1 VTPLRVRAS
10 AKINPHLGVGGVRED
25 GFHELC
31 TVYQAVSLHD
41 ELVARPA
48 GGWSLTTRTAA
59 YVDPAALPAVE
70 DDIVTR
76 AATLLAELHGVPVRA
91 RVEVDKTIPV
101 AGGLAGGSADAAAA
115 LLLLDRLW
123 ALGSTRTQLLELAA
137 RLGSDVPFS
146 LVGGTALGTGRGE
159 QVAPVPDAGRWHWVV
174 VPSREGL
181 STPAVYRHFDALYPA
196 ASPTPPSADALLA
209 ALTTGDPRTLAR
221 TLHNGLQEPAFDLR
235 PELQALV
242 SRGEAE
248 GALRGL
254 VSGSGPTCLFLCEDG
269 AHQDAVVAALR
280 GAGHATVL
288 PAYGPVAG
296 ATLLADAAT
305 DVADPTGAR

>member
-10 AKINPHLGVGGVRED
+10 AKINPHLGVGAVRED

-31 TVYQAVSLHD
+31 TVYQAISLHD
-41 ELVARPA
+41 ELVAAPA
-48 GGWSLTTRTAA
+48 DGWSLASRAAA

-76 AATLLAELHGVPVRA
+76 AAALLADLHGVPVRA
-91 RVEVDKTIPV
+91 RVEVDKAIPV

-115 LLLLDRLW
+115 LVLLDRLW
-123 ALGSTRTQLLELAA
+123 DLGSTRAQLLEVAA
-137 RLGSDVPFS
+137 RLGSDVPFA
-146 LVGGTALGTGRGE
+146 LVGGSALGTGRGE
-159 QVAPVPDAGRWHWVV
+159 EVAPVPDAGRWHWVV
-174 VPSREGL
+174 VPAREGL
-181 STPAVYRHFDALYPA
+181 STPAVYRHFDALYPD

-209 ALTTGDPRTLAR
+209 ALVTGDPRALAR

-235 PELQALV
+235 PELRALV
-242 SRGEAE
+242 ARGEAE

-254 VSGSGPTCLFLCEDG
+254 VSGSGPTCLFLCEDA
-269 AHQDAVVAALR
+269 AHQAAVVAALR
-280 GAGHATVL
+280 GAGQETVL

-296 ATLLADAAT
+296 ATLLTEPVDSA
-305 DVADPTGAR
+305 GAR

>member
-10 AKINPHLGVGGVRED
+10 AKINPHLGVGAVRED

-31 TVYQAVSLHD
+31 TVYQAISLHD
-41 ELVARPA
+41 ELAATPA
-48 GGWSLTTRTAA
+48 DGWSVTSRAAA
-59 YVDPAALPAVE
+59 YVDAAALPAVE
-70 DDIVTR
+70 DDLVTR

-91 RVEVDKTIPV
+91 RVEVDKAIPV

-115 LLLLDRLW
+115 LVLLDRLW
-123 ALGSTRTQLLELAA
+123 GLGSTRQQLLHLAA
-137 RLGSDVPFS
+137 RLGSDVPFA
-146 LVGGTALGTGRGE
+146 LVGGSALGTGRGE
-159 QVAPVPDAGRWHWVV
+159 EVAPVPDAGRWHWVV

-181 STPAVYRHFDALYPA
+181 STPAVYRHFDELHPA

-209 ALTTGDPRTLAR
+209 ALVTGDPRALAR

-235 PELQALV
+235 PELRALV
-242 SRGEAE
+242 ARGEAE

-254 VSGSGPTCLFLCEDG
+254 VSGSGPTCLFLCEDA
-269 AHQDAVVAALR
+269 AHQAAVVAGLR
-280 GAGHATVL
+280 GAGQEIVL

-296 ATLLADAAT
+296 ATLLADAA
-305 DVADPTGAR
+305 GAR